1 MISPT
6 QVLASTPRAKH
17 QQMPSSTP
25 IGAQI
30 APYSLVCCL
39 NWWRRPISPLRI
51 RADLAYVIRENFAAS
66 YFAGGAARLAMLI
79 LSSFAPAV
87 INGYFQLEFRQGT
100 HLMLLA
106 SINLGCPF
114 AIAPDS

>member
-1 MISPT
+1 
-6 QVLASTPRAKH
+6 VLASTPVAKH

-30 APYSLVCCL
+30 APYSLVCCV
-39 NWWRRPISPLRI
+39 NPVASPHFAI
-51 RADLAYVIRENFAAS
+51 ADTDGFAYVLRENFAVS
-66 YFAGGAARLAMLI
+66 YFAGRAARLAMLI
-79 LSSFAPAV
+79 LNSFAPAA